1 MHSKYGKGFQDCRYP
16 LAMSI
21 QYNTDGRIAVITI
34 ANARRANSLDK
45 RHALDLGNAFRAAWD
60 DRQVR
65 VIIVT
70 GEGDRHFCGG
80 HDLSV
85 RDNVTPEE
93 HEFLALERI
102 FRPPSGYKNG
112 FQTGIDGGMADHF
125 PRIHKPVIAAVNGW
139 AVGAG
144 LYLLLASTDIRI
156 AAIGNA
162 NFRFGLISRG
172 WVGAG
177 PGATMLLKQL
187 RYVDAMKMLLA
198 DETVDA
204 EEAVRI
210 GLINEAVSVDK
221 LMPRAL
227 EFAKRIA
234 EMPPIATIKMKEFV
248 HRFADL
254 PVEQAW
260 NVQAM
265 MNFLLLQTTQD
276 AQEGRTSFLERR
288 EPSYTGE
295 YAGLEG
301 FYENLTDEERVR
313 LDELKRQIDW

>member
-1 MHSKYGKGFQDCRYP
+1 
-16 LAMSI
+16 MSI
-21 QYNTDGRIAVITI
+21 RYETDDHIAVITI
-34 ANARRANSLDK
+34 VNAERANSLDK
-45 RHALDLGNAFRAAWD
+45 QHALDLGEAWRIAWD
-60 DRQVR
+60 DRNVR
-65 VIIVT
+65 AIIVT
-70 GEGDRHFCGG
+70 GEGNRHFCGG
-80 HDLSV
+80 HDLSI
-85 RDNVTPEE
+85 RDDVTLEE
-93 HEFLALERI
+93 YEFLALERI
-102 FRPPSGYKNG
+102 FRPHSGYING

-162 NFRFGLISRG
+162 NFRFGLTSRG
-172 WVGAG
+172 WIGAG

-210 GLINEAVSVDK
+210 GLVNEAVSADQ
-221 LMPRAL
+221 LMIRAL
-227 EFAKRIA
+227 ELANRIA
-234 EMPPIATIKMKEFV
+234 EMPPLATIKMKEFV
-248 HRFADL
+248 HRFSDL

-276 AQEGRTSFLERR
+276 AREGRASFLERR
-288 EPSYTGE
+288 EPNYTGE
-295 YAGLEG
+295 YSGLEG
-301 FYENLTDEERVR
+301 YYEGLSDDERAR
-313 LDELKRQIDW
+313 LQELKRQIDW

>member
-1 MHSKYGKGFQDCRYP
+1 MAIRFE
-16 LAMSI
+16 I
-21 QYNTDGRIAVITI
+21 DGHVAIITL
-34 ANARRANSLDK
+34 ANAPRANAIDK
-45 RHALDLGNAFRAAWD
+45 RHALELGEAWRNAWE
-60 DRQVR
+60 DRNVR
-65 VIIVT
+65 SIVVT

-85 RDNVTPEE
+85 RDDVSEAE
-93 HEFLALERI
+93 HDFLALERI
-102 FRPPSGYKNG
+102 FRPPDGYTNG

-125 PRIHKPVIAAVNGW
+125 PRIYKPVVAAVNGW

-144 LYLLLASTDIRI
+144 LYLLLASSDIRI
-156 AAIGNA
+156 AAEGNA

-198 DETVDA
+198 DDTVDA
-204 EEAVRI
+204 REAVRI
-210 GLINEAVSVDK
+210 GLVNEAVPADR
-221 LMPRAL
+221 LMPRAF
-227 EFAKRIA
+227 EIAHQIA
-234 EMPPIATIKMKEFV
+234 EKPPLATMKMKEFV
-248 HRFADL
+248 HRFSDL

-265 MNFLLLQTTQD
+265 INFMLLHASHD

-288 EPSYTGE
+288 DPVYTGE

-301 FYENLTDEERVR
+301 FFENATDEEKAR
-313 LDELKRQIDW
+313 LEELKRQIDW

>member
-1 MHSKYGKGFQDCRYP
+1 MTIRYE
-16 LAMSI
+16 
-21 QYNTDGRIAVITI
+21 TDRHVAIITI
-34 ANARRANSLDK
+34 SNARRANTLDK
-45 RHALDLGNAFRAAWD
+45 SLAVELGEAWAKAWN
-60 DRQVR
+60 DRNVR
-65 VIIVT
+65 SIIIT
-70 GEGDRHFCGG
+70 GEGEAHFCGG
-80 HDLSV
+80 HDLSI
-85 RDNVTPEE
+85 RDDLSETE
-93 HEFLALERI
+93 HDFLALERI
-102 FRPPSGYKNG
+102 FRPPAGYTNG

-125 PRIHKPVIAAVNGW
+125 PRIYKPVVAAVNGW

-144 LYLLLASTDIRI
+144 LYLLLASSDIRI
-156 AAIGNA
+156 AAEENA

-198 DETVDA
+198 DDTVDA
-204 EEAVRI
+204 QEAVRI
-210 GLINEAVSVDK
+210 GLVNETVPAVQ

-227 EFAKRIA
+227 EIAHQIA
-234 EMPPIATIKMKEFV
+234 EKPPLATMKMKEFV
-248 HRFADL
+248 HRFSDL

-265 MNFLLLQTTQD
+265 INFLLLQTSQD

-288 EPSYTGE
+288 DPVYTGE

-301 FYENLTDEERVR
+301 FFENATDEEKAR
-313 LDELKRQIDW
+313 LEELKRQIDW

>member
-1 MHSKYGKGFQDCRYP
+1 MAKFSIN
-16 LAMSI
+16 MSI
-21 QYNTDGRIAVITI
+21 EYQIDDDIAVMTI

-45 RHALDLGNAFRAAWD
+45 QHALDLGEAWRSAWD
-60 DRQVR
+60 DRNVR
-65 VIIVT
+65 AIIVT

-85 RDNVTPEE
+85 REDVSPEE

-102 FRPPSGYKNG
+102 FRPPSGYTNG

-198 DETVDA
+198 DETVGA

-210 GLINEAVSVDK
+210 GLVNEAVSADQ

-227 EFAKRIA
+227 ELAKRIA
-234 EMPPIATIKMKEFV
+234 EMPPLATIKMKEFV
-248 HRFADL
+248 HRFSDL

-265 MNFLLLQTTQD
+265 MNFLLLQTTED

-288 EPSYTGE
+288 EPNYTGE
-295 YAGLEG
+295 YSGLEG
-301 FYENLTDEERVR
+301 FSENLSDEERAR
-313 LDELKRQIDW
+313 LEELKRQIDW

>member
-1 MHSKYGKGFQDCRYP
+1 MV
-16 LAMSI
+16 LAEFPKFSI
-21 QYNTDGRIAVITI
+21 DMTIDYETDDHVAVITI

-45 RHALDLGNAFRAAWD
+45 QHALDLGEAWRAAWD
-60 DRQVR
+60 DRNVR

-70 GEGDRHFCGG
+70 GEGNRHFCGG

-85 RDNVTPEE
+85 REDVTPEE

-102 FRPPSGYKNG
+102 FRPPSSHING

-156 AAIGNA
+156 AALGNA

-210 GLINEAVSVDK
+210 GLVNEAVSPAQ
-221 LMPRAL
+221 LMLRAL
-227 EFAKRIA
+227 ELADRIA
-234 EMPPIATIKMKEFV
+234 EIPPLATIKMKEFV
-248 HRFADL
+248 HRFSDL

-260 NVQAM
+260 NIQAM
-265 MNFLLLQTTQD
+265 MNFLLLQMTHD

-288 EPSYTGE
+288 KPDYTGE
-295 YAGLEG
+295 YSGLEG
-301 FYENLTDEERVR
+301 FYENLTDEERAR

>member
-1 MHSKYGKGFQDCRYP
+1 
-16 LAMSI
+16 MSI
-21 QYNTDGRIAVITI
+21 RYETDDNIAVITI
-34 ANARRANSLDK
+34 ANSRRANSLDK
-45 RHALDLGNAFRAAWD
+45 QHALDLGEAWRSAWD
-60 DRQVR
+60 DRNVR
-65 VIIVT
+65 AIIVT
-70 GEGDRHFCGG
+70 GEGNRHFCGG

-85 RDNVTPEE
+85 REDVTSEE

-102 FRPPSGYKNG
+102 FRSPSGYTNG

-172 WVGAG
+172 WIGAG

-187 RYVDAMKMLLA
+187 RYVDAMKMLLTDA
-198 DETVDA
+198 TVDA

-210 GLINEAVSVDK
+210 GLVNEAVSADQ
-221 LMPRAL
+221 LMPRAFEL
-227 EFAKRIA
+227 AKRIA
-234 EMPPIATIKMKEFV
+234 EMPPLATIKMKEFV
-248 HRFADL
+248 HRFSDL

-265 MNFLLLQTTQD
+265 MNFLLLQTTED

-288 EPSYTGE
+288 EPNYTGE
-295 YAGLEG
+295 YSGLEG
-301 FYENLTDEERVR
+301 FSEDLSDEERAR
-313 LDELKRQIDW
+313 LEELKRQIDW

>member
-1 MHSKYGKGFQDCRYP
+1 MTIEYQIDDRV
-16 LAMSI
+16 
-21 QYNTDGRIAVITI
+21 AVITI

-45 RHALDLGNAFRAAWD
+45 QHALDLGEAWRSAWD
-60 DRQVR
+60 DRDVR
-65 VIIVT
+65 AIIVT

-80 HDLSV
+80 HDLSI
-85 RDNVTPEE
+85 RDDVTLEE
-93 HEFLALERI
+93 QQFLALERI
-102 FRPPSGYKNG
+102 FRPPSGYING
-112 FQTGIDGGMADHF
+112 FQSGIDGGLADHF
-125 PRIHKPVIAAVNGW
+125 PRINKPVIAAVNGW

-156 AAIGNA
+156 AALDNA

-187 RYVDAMKMLLA
+187 RFADAMKMLLA

-204 EEAVRI
+204 QEAVRI
-210 GLINEAVSVDK
+210 GLVNEAVPAEE

-227 EFAKRIA
+227 ELSKRIA
-234 EMPPIATIKMKEFV
+234 EKPPLAMIKMKEFI
-248 HRFADL
+248 HRFSDL

-288 EPSYTGE
+288 EPNYTGE
-295 YAGLEG
+295 YSGIEG
-301 FYENLTDEERVR
+301 FYENLTDEERAR
-313 LDELKRQIDW
+313 LEELKRQIDW